1 MIFLGR
7 RSIRL
12 SLPLLIGAML
22 VFANRAPA
30 STDYSAGKT
39 PEQLFDSDCSGCHHL
54 PYRLA
59 HGRNERSLTNFLR
72 EHYTTN
78 ARSAGSL
85 ASYLVRA
92 RASNSTVAATTKWFF
107 RNSTEHMASSNRN
120 FVVVE
125 RAPRQ
130 GIACPLKQ
138 SSRRSLGGRLAKLKD
153 EPSSNKGDAALNQ
166 K

>member
-78 ARSAGSL
+78 ARSAGCS
-85 ASYLVRA
+85 RA
-92 RASNSTVAATTKWFF
+92 ISFAPVPATL
-107 RNSTEHMASSNRN
+107 R
-120 FVVVE
+120 
-125 RAPRQ
+125 
-130 GIACPLKQ
+130 
-138 SSRRSLGGRLAKLKD
+138 
-153 EPSSNKGDAALNQ
+153 
-166 K
+166 